1 MHYGQ
6 NYGEETISKE
16 YKHFTFNHGGLTID
30 SKDAEELVKSSKW
43 IFNEMIIE
51 SLKKYMSVYLPKYTS
66 AFLDVLSDTNHGEFY
81 IGISDDGIVNGIPY
95 QGDLD
100 IESITATFNEII
112 SQRVDNSS
120 NLLNTSIKF
129 EVIPIKYEYKKLSKH
144 TLMYSEYLKYINKFN
159 KKKLEFEQR
168 LKDWKIIQ
176 RRYGKR
182 LVDIVNETSTRQEL
196 ELYIRRHDP
205 SNPVIKLLQNSK
217 FKLDTKLH
225 EEINELKNNSN
236 EPYYWVCKF
245 KDEYL
250 DEIHKKKPINKM
262 KSEILSFLE
271 PMCILMK
278 ISSMIPWW
286 MQKNKNMKLYVIKIS
301 YTKNRNKD
309 EIYYSDSVSD
319 SIKKRCYRTIN
330 EERPC
335 CLPL

>member
-6 NYGEETISKE
+6 NYGEETLSKE
-16 YKHFTFNHGGLTID
+16 YKQFTFNHGGLTID
-30 SKDAEELVKSSKW
+30 IKEAEELVKSSKW
-43 IFNEMIIE
+43 VFNKMIIE
-51 SLKKYMSVYLPKYTS
+51 SLKNYMSVYLPKYTS

-81 IGISDDGIVNGIPY
+81 IGISDNGTVDGIPY

-100 IESITATFNEII
+100 IESITAEFNKII
-112 SQRVDNSS
+112 SQRVDDSI
-120 NLLNTSIKF
+120 NLLHTSIKF
-129 EVIPIKYEYKKLSKH
+129 EIIPIKYEAKKISLH
-144 TLMYSEYLKYINKFN
+144 TPMYSEYLKYINKFN

-168 LKDWKIIQ
+168 VKDWKIIQ

-182 LVDIVNETSTRQEL
+182 LVDIVNDTSTRHEL

-217 FKLDTKLH
+217 FKLETKLH
-225 EEINELKNNSN
+225 DEINELKNNPN
-236 EPYYWVCKF
+236 ETYYWVCKF

-250 DEIHKKKPINKM
+250 DEIHKKKPINRM

-278 ISSMIPWW
+278 ISNMIPWW

-301 YTKNRNKD
+301 YTKNRNNN
-309 EIYYSDSVSD
+309 EIYYYDSME
-319 SIKKRCYRTIN
+319 KKRCYRTIN